1 MTKVTPI
8 ILCGG
13 RGERLWPL
21 SRKDTPKQFRKPAQG
36 QGYSYF
42 QKTMLRYRAE
52 AYATPLVVTN
62 MAYREL
68 VQGQLTDLGAE
79 AQLLLEPAARGTG
92 PAVLAACLLAMQGDP
107 DALMLIVPSD
117 HEVSGDMTA
126 NVMTAR
132 AAAQS
137 GHIVAFGVTPRYPET
152 GFGYIEDAGPLS
164 ADTELRRTGEFVEK
178 PSRFRAAQLV
188 ASKKAFWASGLSLFA
203 ASTMAAEFARLAPET
218 CAVVQHSVQDAQDD
232 VLDTATYLKAERCAT
247 EDLIFQNTARLLL
260 CRVDIKWDDIGSW
273 AAVHQAGLSD
283 ADGNVFQG
291 DVVALETQNT
301 MVHGDQRLVAM
312 LGVSD
317 LVVVDTPD
325 AVMITRQGKSQDVR
339 KLVQALRRSQRPEAE
354 GKVKGAA
361 CVGSEEHALQKH
373 VSLDHGRSADISV
386 VPLVAGDQLRLCCD
400 AQHSITV
407 LSGKISVLQSGINQS
422 LSQGES
428 TRLDADD
435 RVLLSNPKDEKA
447 ELLVVHL
454 PKNETLSNASNSTR
468 VVAAQ

>member
-21 SRKDTPKQFRKPAQG
+21 SRKDTPKQFRKPARG
-36 QGYSYF
+36 QGLSYF
-42 QKTMLRYRAE
+42 QKTMSRYRSA

-62 MAYREL
+62 MAYRDL
-68 VQGQLTDLGAE
+68 VQAQLGELGTE

-92 PAVLAACLLAMQGDP
+92 PAVLAACLFAMQQDP

-126 NVMTAR
+126 NVMAAR

-137 GHIVAFGVTPRYPET
+137 GYIVAFGVTPRYPET
-152 GFGYIEDAGPLS
+152 GYGYIEDAGPLS
-164 ADTELRRTGEFVEK
+164 ADTELRRTGAFVEK

-188 ASKKAFWASGLSLFA
+188 ASQQAYWASGLSLFA

-218 CAVVQHSVQDAQDD
+218 CTAVQEAVQSAQGD
-232 VLDTATYLKAERCAT
+232 VLDAAAYLKAQRCAT

-260 CRVDIKWDDIGSW
+260 SRVDIKWDDIGSW
-273 AAVHQAGLSD
+273 AAVHQNGLSD

-291 DVVALETQNT
+291 DVVALETQNS
-301 MVHGDQRLVAM
+301 MVHGDKRLVAM

-339 KLVQALRRSQRPEAE
+339 KLVQTLRRSHRPEAE
-354 GKVKGAA
+354 GQVRQADNLDPN
-361 CVGSEEHALQKH
+361 EHPLRNH
-373 VSLDHGRSADISV
+373 VSLNFGGDVDISV
-386 VPLVAGDQLRLCCD
+386 VQIGSRDQLEFSREG
-400 AQHSITV
+400 QRSVTV
-407 LSGKISVLQSGINQS
+407 LSGQISVLQAGVRLCLLQGDSTS
-422 LSQGES
+422 LASENS
-428 TRLDADD
+428 
-435 RVLLSNPKDEKA
+435 VLLSNPADETA
-447 ELLVVHL
+447 EILVVHL
-454 PKNETLSNASNSTR
+454 PAMTR
-468 VVAAQ
+468 PGNTPNPTKIAAAQ